1 MKRYSRWQVIVLLV
15 LCGVVGPGCHHKA
28 GYYSYSGAYG
38 AGIAASTTQ
47 GAGYDESLFPSDQ
60 AVIGN
65 EELNLILR
73 SEVAIPNQSRLAVL
87 RMTQPSYWGDD
98 SSTAGADTN
107 AVDRLRACPRLA
119 NVSRLPSLLIPG
131 KKSVPYLREAAARYQ
146 ADLLLVYLPLTSE
159 YTKYKSFRRDETK
172 ASCVV
177 EALLL
182 DVRTGIVPF
191 STTAV
196 EEYAAAESPDDFSF
210 METRH
215 KAEEEAVGR
224 ALVKVAEELAA
235 FLEAAE

>member
-1 MKRYSRWQVIVLLV
+1 M
-15 LCGVVGPGCHHKA
+15 
-28 GYYSYSGAYG
+28 
-38 AGIAASTTQ
+38 
-47 GAGYDESLFPSDQ
+47 
-60 AVIGN
+60 
-65 EELNLILR
+65 
-73 SEVAIPNQSRLAVL
+73 
-87 RMTQPSYWGDD
+87 
-98 SSTAGADTN
+98 AGAD
-107 AVDRLRACPRLA
+107 ASAIEQLQACPRLLE
-119 NVSRLPSLLIPG
+119 VSRLPSLLIPG

-146 ADLLLVYLPLTSE
+146 ADLLLVYLPTTSQ
-159 YTKYKSFRRDETK
+159 YTKYKSFHRDETK

-191 STTAV
+191 STVAV

-210 METRH
+210 DETRH